1 MTPSNLAII
10 LGSAVI
16 HVVAHVAIRRAQD
29 RAAFV
34 WWMLLW
40 GGVLFVPVLFLIPLH
55 IPPAAWGLMAVSAVF
70 EALYFGLIAQA
81 YRHGELSLVYPLA
94 RGTAPLF
101 LLIWSAVLL
110 AERPT
115 AGGMLGV
122 ALIAGGLYF
131 INLPRLSAWKEPL
144 LALGHLA
151 PRLALLAGL
160 SISMY
165 TVIDRAGVRLVEPLL
180 YTYLA
185 LLMTTLLLTPYTL
198 RLVGWSGL
206 KAELRSSRLNSVAAG
221 FTTMTAYAVVLY
233 AMRNGVPASYAG
245 ATREISVVFG
255 AIAGVWLLKESGS
268 AMRVLGSV
276 AVAAGVAVIAFF
288 G

>member
-1 MTPSNLAII
+1 MTPFNLAII

-16 HVVAHVAIRRAQD
+16 HVVAHVAIRRAKD

-40 GGVLFVPVLFLIPLH
+40 GGVLFLPVIFFIPFHVPPT
-55 IPPAAWGLMAVSAVF
+55 AWGLMAVSAVF

-101 LLIWSAVLL
+101 LLIWSAILL

-115 AGGMLGV
+115 AGGMAGV

-131 INLPRLSAWKEPL
+131 INLPRLSAWREPL
-144 LALGHLA
+144 LALGRLA

-185 LLMTTLLLTPYTL
+185 LLLTTLLLTPYTL

-206 KAELRSSRLNSVAAG
+206 KAELRSSRLNTVVAG
-221 FTTMTAYAVVLY
+221 FTTMAAYAIVLY

-245 ATREISVVFG
+245 AVREISVVFG

-276 AVAAGVAVIAFF
+276 AVAGGVAVIALF

>member
-1 MTPSNLAII
+1 MTPFNLAII

-55 IPPAAWGLMAVSAVF
+55 IPSAAWGLMAVSAVF

-101 LLIWSAVLL
+101 LLVWSAVLL

-115 AGGMLGV
+115 PGGV
-122 ALIAGGLYF
+122 AGVVLIAGGLYF
-131 INLPRLSAWKEPL
+131 VNLPRLSAWKEPL
-144 LALGHLA
+144 LALSRLA

-185 LLMTTLLLTPYTL
+185 LWLTTLLLTPYTL
-198 RLVGWSGL
+198 RLVGWNGL
-206 KAELRSSRLNSVAAG
+206 KTELRSSRWSSVAAG
-221 FTTMTAYAVVLY
+221 FTTMAAYAVVLY

-245 ATREISVVFG
+245 AVREISVVFG

-268 AMRVLGSV
+268 AMRVLGS
-276 AVAAGVAVIAFF
+276 AGVAAGVAVIALF

>member
-1 MTPSNLAII
+1 MTPLNLALII
-10 LGSAVI
+10 GSAVI
-16 HVVAHVAIRRAQD
+16 HVVAHVAIRRAKD

-40 GGVLFVPVLFLIPLH
+40 GGVLFLPVVFLIPFH
-55 IPPAAWGLMAVSAVF
+55 VPPAAWGLMAISAVF

-101 LLIWSAVLL
+101 LLVWSAVLL

-115 AGGMLGV
+115 AGGVAGV
-122 ALIAGGLYF
+122 GLIAAGLYF
-131 INLPRLSAWKEPL
+131 INLPRLSAWKEPI
-144 LALGHLA
+144 LALGRLA
-151 PRLALLAGL
+151 PRLALLAGF

-165 TVIDRAGVRLVEPLL
+165 TVIDRAGIRLVEPLL

-185 LLMTTLLLTPYTL
+185 LLLTTILLTPYTL

-206 KAELRSSRLNSVAAG
+206 KTELRSSRLNSVAAG
-221 FTTMTAYAVVLY
+221 FTTMAAYAVVLY

-245 ATREISVVFG
+245 AVREISVVFG
-255 AIAGVWLLKESGS
+255 AIAGIWLLKESGS
-268 AMRVLGSV
+268 VMRVAGSLG
-276 AVAAGVAVIAFF
+276 VAAGVAVIALF